1 MWWTH
6 WQKGLGQE
14 KPIINTDSIYNLR
27 AAVAILRFFLS
38 TTYKGK
44 TMTTPLEQSL
54 DRLEQAV
61 QNFSA
66 KEMQHKT
73 LDRPVFETKEKG
85 TTNVQNFVKHGEKAL
100 SSQDGTGSLVI
111 RKPSIS
117 SIVEKPV
124 CPALFRDIAG
134 RATIQSDHL
143 EIVREKGNTD
153 SGWANETTLGAE
165 TNVAELMKI
174 IIPAHEMYA
183 RTRISQR
190 LIDDAVI
197 NLESWLMD
205 SIEQRFSQL
214 EEDAFINGSGD
225 SMPKGFLKY
234 ERVADEQ
241 YEWGKL
247 VERRTGQNGAIVN
260 ADILLDTVSSLKTPY
275 LAGAMWVM
283 SRSAFAEIRRLKEP
297 TTGRYL
303 WQPSLTEG
311 GENSLLGFP
320 IILSDAMPALKPD
333 APSTAIAFGNFT
345 RGYQIVDRGEFT
357 ILRDPYSAKPLV
369 EFYVTQRLGGDVVDF
384 EAIKLITAGE

>member
-1 MWWTH
+1 
-6 WQKGLGQE
+6 
-14 KPIINTDSIYNLR
+14 
-27 AAVAILRFFLS
+27 
-38 TTYKGK
+38 
-44 TMTTPLEQSL
+44 MTTPLEQSL

-61 QNFSA
+61 QNFGT
-66 KEMQHKT
+66 KEMQHKA
-73 LDRPVFETKEKG
+73 LDRPVFETKEKTG
-85 TTNVQNFVKHGEKAL
+85 NNVQNFVKHGEKAL

-124 CPALFRDIAG
+124 CPTLFRDIAG

-143 EIVREKGNTD
+143 EIVREKGNTE

-234 ERVADEQ
+234 ERVTDEQ

-283 SRSAFAEIRRLKEP
+283 SRSAF
-297 TTGRYL
+297 
-303 WQPSLTEG
+303 
-311 GENSLLGFP
+311 GFP

-333 APSTAIAFGNFT
+333 VPSTAIAFGNFA

-384 EAIKLITAGE
+384 EAIKFITAGE

>member
-1 MWWTH
+1 
-6 WQKGLGQE
+6 
-14 KPIINTDSIYNLR
+14 
-27 AAVAILRFFLS
+27 
-38 TTYKGK
+38 
-44 TMTTPLEQSL
+44 MTTPLEQSL

-61 QNFSA
+61 QNFGT
-66 KEMQHKT
+66 KEMQHKA
-73 LDRPVFETKEKG
+73 LDRPVFETKEKA
-85 TTNVQNFVKHGEKAL
+85 TTCVQNFVKHGEKAL

-117 SIVEKPV
+117 SIIEKPL
-124 CPALFRDIAG
+124 CPTLFRDIAA

-143 EIVREKGNTD
+143 EIVREKGGTD

-234 ERVADEQ
+234 ERVTGEQ

-283 SRSAFAEIRRLKEP
+283 SRSAFAEIRRLKEL

-303 WQPSLTEG
+303 WQPSLAEG
-311 GENSLLGFP
+311 GGNSLLGFP

-333 APSTAIAFGNFT
+333 APTTTIAFGNFA

>member
-66 KEMQHKT
+66 KEMQHKA

-124 CPALFRDIAG
+124 CPTLFRDIAG

-190 LIDDAVI
+190 LID
-197 NLESWLMD
+197 
-205 SIEQRFSQL
+205 
-214 EEDAFINGSGD
+214 
-225 SMPKGFLKY
+225 
-234 ERVADEQ
+234 
-241 YEWGKL
+241 
-247 VERRTGQNGAIVN
+247 
-260 ADILLDTVSSLKTPY
+260 
-275 LAGAMWVM
+275 
-283 SRSAFAEIRRLKEP
+283 
-297 TTGRYL
+297 
-303 WQPSLTEG
+303 
-311 GENSLLGFP
+311 
-320 IILSDAMPALKPD
+320 
-333 APSTAIAFGNFT
+333 
-345 RGYQIVDRGEFT
+345 VDG
-357 ILRDPYSAKPLV
+357 
-369 EFYVTQRLGGDVVDF
+369 
-384 EAIKLITAGE
+384 

>member
-1 MWWTH
+1 
-6 WQKGLGQE
+6 
-14 KPIINTDSIYNLR
+14 
-27 AAVAILRFFLS
+27 
-38 TTYKGK
+38 
-44 TMTTPLEQSL
+44 MTTPLEQSL

-66 KEMQHKT
+66 KEMQQKA
-73 LDRPVFETKEKG
+73 LERPVFETKEKI
-85 TTNVQNFVKHGEKAL
+85 TNNVQNFVKHGEKAL
-100 SSQDGTGSLVI
+100 SSQDSTGSLVI

-117 SIVEKPV
+117 SIVEKPA
-124 CPALFRDIAG
+124 CPTLFRDIAG

-153 SGWANETTLGAE
+153 SGWANETTLGVE

-214 EEDAFINGSGD
+214 EEDAFINGSGN

-234 ERVADEQ
+234 ERVADEA

-247 VERRTGQNGAIVN
+247 VERRTGQNGAVVN

-303 WQPSLTEG
+303 WQPSLAEG
-311 GENSLLGFP
+311 GGNSLLGFP

-333 APSTAIAFGNFT
+333 APSTAIAFGNFA

-369 EFYVTQRLGGDVVDF
+369 EFYVTQRLGSDVVDF